1 MNRQMLQSGDYQ
13 KNCKKE
19 SGLRMCMG
27 VFVSLS
33 VCVLRIGEPNVWP
46 GEQKYK
52 KNKAQFF

>member
-1 MNRQMLQSGDYQ
+1 
-13 KNCKKE
+13 
-19 SGLRMCMG
+19 MCMG